1 MTEAELN
8 ALSKQVLNAAFDVH
22 KVLGPGLLE
31 AAYSSCFAYEL
42 SRPNLHFE
50 REVPVPLVYAGK
62 KLADVGYR
70 MDYLVERHLIVEL
83 KAVDAIAPV
92 HEAQLV
98 SYLRLSGHRLGLLIN
113 FNVAL
118 LRDGIRRRVN
128 QF

>member
-8 ALSKQVLNAAFDVH
+8 ALSKQVLNAAFNVH
-22 KVLGPGLLE
+22 KALGPGLLE

-42 SRPNLHFE
+42 LQQNLSFE
-50 REVPVPLVYAGK
+50 REVPVPLIYAGTK
-62 KLADVGYR
+62 FADVGYR
-70 MDYLVERHLIVEL
+70 MDYLIERSLVIEL
-83 KAVDAIAPV
+83 KAIDAIAPV

-128 QF
+128 QL